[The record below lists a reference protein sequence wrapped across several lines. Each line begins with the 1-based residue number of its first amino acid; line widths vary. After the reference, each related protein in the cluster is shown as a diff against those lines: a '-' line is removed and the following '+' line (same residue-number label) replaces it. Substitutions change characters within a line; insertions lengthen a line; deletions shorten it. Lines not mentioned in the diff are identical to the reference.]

1 MLDTSVLQSKTART
15 LIEILKEAGTITRN
29 QTEKEREI
37 NKKIAMAVKDH
48 RIANK
53 KVRKMRPQ
61 SHTLMPSTFEG
72 RYKVNL

>member
-1 MLDTSVLQSKTART
+1 
-15 LIEILKEAGTITRN
+15 
-29 QTEKEREI
+29 
-37 NKKIAMAVKDH
+37 MAVKDH